1 MSTQANQHT
10 SANHSRPRPRNGNR
24 DRNLGEEVNGNGRR
38 RQREDWGG
46 SDPDMTGHLGVLGA
60 DLIQLGQLQLELL
73 AVDTRD
79 AAEEARTPT
88 LLSCLA
94 IGFLVGS
101 CPLALLGLSWWLT
114 EVTALSLA
122 ASSLTVALVGL
133 VLAVGLFFAAWRG
146 FKTSFALLNR
156 SRSELHSNL
165 EWIKKILTEKHRH
178 QNWPA

>member
-1 MSTQANQHT
+1 M
-10 SANHSRPRPRNGNR
+10 
-24 DRNLGEEVNGNGRR
+24 LGEEVNGDGRR
-38 RQREDWGG
+38 GQSDDRAG

-88 LLSCLA
+88 LVSCLA
-94 IGFLVGS
+94 AGFLIGS

-114 EVTALSLA
+114 DVTTLSLA
-122 ASSLTVALVGL
+122 ASSLTVAVVGL
-133 VLAVGLFFAAWRG
+133 LVAVGLFFAAWRG
-146 FKTSFALLNR
+146 FKTSFALLSR

-165 EWIKKILTEKHRH
+165 EWIKKILTEKQRH
-178 QNWPA
+178 HNWHG